1 MTLSSI
7 DMGFVRLLKVMYIF
21 FRGGL
26 GARIVSLEMLI
37 DFLDFPQFDLDS
49 VVLVLHFPN

>member
-1 MTLSSI
+1 
-7 DMGFVRLLKVMYIF
+7 MYIF

-26 GARIVSLEMLI
+26 RAQIVSLEMLI
-37 DFLDFPQFDLDS
+37 DFLDFPQFGLDS